1 MDKHLTFGGGSITTR
16 KLKRKKNFSNVKKK
30 NRYLPLLTLQDI
42 QKNLIINLSKSPES
56 VLKVSKSRKIK
67 DFPTYIKQVD
77 NSMTKYQLTYV
88 PPRGALKIEE
98 KKGPNEK
105 FMNNNDKK
113 LIKKMYDFNKTI
125 FNKGLASIN
134 EDSNMKINIDQK
146 EFPNPYQSLGVI
158 KHNYHIYNEISK
170 DFLFRQTDLFKKQI
184 NDIKKYQNV
193 LQVKMPNMHVS
204 GSSTKDNFDIPVV
217 DLTEEKDK
225 KEESNISTSLP
236 ILPHSGQLRLFCY
249 YRYPNKNFP
258 EGKEQFSI
266 FLRDKEM
273 IICGGL
279 SAFMKGMGI
288 WSLNLEKL
296 EWAKILQKSPTN
308 NRFGHTSVI
317 YQNKIFLFGGRT
329 KYGGGFV
336 SPGLEIFSLT
346 ENSFTNQDPEGNI
359 FPEPRKNHISE
370 LIGAQMFIH
379 GGLNETNEILNDC
392 YFLNLNQ
399 LKWGIC
405 TINRTTP
412 SPRLYGHTSCLVLPK
427 EYYQS
432 HKLTIFSY
440 PEMEIG
446 NNRLK
451 EKGIYIF
458 GGKAKEE
465 GGLSNKIWIL
475 LLGQKLLRWI
485 CPEVKG
491 KAPSPRY
498 FHSMNYY
505 DKGNILI
512 IHGGRNDTVSETSA
526 LSDTFVFDLE
536 NFEWMQVNLYSQ
548 LTKFKVLSR
557 CGHQSVIFGN
567 KMIILGGMNNNNYV
581 GSSLFIVNLDF
592 SYANGIKSAEEM
604 LIKELESKTDL
615 ESKKKLNKIKND
627 LKKNQLGLVTNISL
641 PEIK

>member
-1 MDKHLTFGGGSITTR
+1 MDRYLIFGGNQTTR
-16 KLKRKKNFSNVKKK
+16 HSKRKKNFSNTKKRSK
-30 NRYLPLLTLQDI
+30 FLPVLTLQDL
-42 QKNLIINLSKSPES
+42 QKDLIVNLSKSPDS
-56 VLKVSKSRKIK
+56 VLKESRNRRIK
-67 DFPTYIKQVD
+67 DFPSYIKKVD

-88 PPRGALKIEE
+88 PPRGTLKIEE
-98 KKGPNEK
+98 QKGPNEK
-105 FMNNNDKK
+105 FMNNKDKK
-113 LIKKMYDFNKTI
+113 LIKKMYHFNKTT
-125 FNKGLASIN
+125 FNKGLCSIN

-146 EFPNPYQSLGVI
+146 EYPNPYQSLGVI

-170 DFLFRQTDLFKKQI
+170 DFLFRQTDLFKEQI
-184 NDIKKYQNV
+184 NNIKKHQIV

-204 GSSTKDNFDIPVV
+204 GSSNKDNFDIPVV
-217 DLTEEKDK
+217 DLTEDKDK
-225 KEESNISTSLP
+225 KDKREEATSLP
-236 ILPHSGQLRLFCY
+236 ILPHTGKLRLFCY

-266 FLRDKEM
+266 FLKEKEI

-279 SAFMKGMGI
+279 SAFMKGMII

-296 EWAKILQKSPTN
+296 EWMKIPQKPPTN
-308 NRFGHTSVI
+308 NRFGHSSVI

-346 ENSFTNQDPEGNI
+346 ENSFTNQEPEGNI
-359 FPEPRKNHISE
+359 FPEPRKNHIAE
-370 LIGAQMFIH
+370 LIGCQMVIH

-392 YFLNLNQ
+392 YYLNLIQ
-399 LKWGIC
+399 LKWGVC
-405 TINRTTP
+405 TINRATP

-432 HKLTIFSY
+432 HKLTIYSY
-440 PEMEIG
+440 PDMEIG

-451 EKGIYIF
+451 EKGIFVF
-458 GGKAKEE
+458 GGKSKEE

-475 LLGQKLLRWI
+475 LLGQKSLRWI
-485 CPEVKG
+485 NPEIKG

-498 FHSMNYY
+498 FHSMNYF

-512 IHGGRNDTVSETSA
+512 IHGGRNDTVSESSA

-536 NFEWMQVNLYSQ
+536 NFEWMHVTLYSQ
-548 LTKFKVLSR
+548 LNNFKVLNR
-557 CGHQSVIFGN
+557 CAHQSVIFGN
-567 KMIILGGMNNNNYV
+567 KLIILGGMNNNNYI

-592 SYANGIKSAEEM
+592 SYSNNIKSAEEM
-604 LIKELESKTDL
+604 MIKELESKTDV
-615 ESKKKLNKIKND
+615 ESRKKLNKIKSD
-627 LKKNQLGLVTNISL
+627 LKKNQLGRGTNISL

>member
-1 MDKHLTFGGGSITTR
+1 MDKHLVFGGSITSR
-16 KLKRKKNFSNVKKK
+16 KIKKKYFSNSKKK
-30 NRYLPLLTLQDI
+30 VKLLPTLTLQDL
-42 QKNLIINLSKSPES
+42 QKDLILNLSKSPES
-56 VLKVSKSRKIK
+56 VLKESRNKKIK
-67 DFPTYIKQVD
+67 DFHSYIKKVD

-88 PPRGALKIEE
+88 APRGSYDLEE
-98 KKGPNEK
+98 MKGPNAK
-105 FMNNNDKK
+105 FMDNKDKK
-113 LIKKMYDFNKTI
+113 LIKKIYHLNKTI

-134 EDSNMKINIDQK
+134 EDSNMKINIDHK
-146 EFPNPYQSLGVI
+146 EYPNPYQSLGVI
-158 KHNYHIYNEISK
+158 KHNYHIYNQISK
-170 DFLFRQTDLFKKQI
+170 DFLFRQTDLFKEQI
-184 NDIKKYQNV
+184 NNIKKYQTV

-204 GSSTKDNFDIPVV
+204 GATNKDNYDIPVV

-225 KEESNISTSLP
+225 KDEANNNTLP
-236 ILPHSGQLRLFCY
+236 ILPHTGQLRLFCY

-266 FLRDKEM
+266 FIRDKEI

-288 WSLNLEKL
+288 WSLNIEKL
-296 EWAKILQKSPTN
+296 EWVKIPQKLPTN

-359 FPEPRKNHISE
+359 FPEPRKNHIAE
-370 LIGAQMFIH
+370 LIGAQMLIH

-392 YFLNLNQ
+392 YYLNLNQ
-399 LKWGIC
+399 LKWGAC
-405 TINRTTP
+405 SINRTTP
-412 SPRLYGHTSCLVLPK
+412 SPKLYGHTSCLVLPK

-432 HKLTIFSY
+432 HKLNIFSY

-451 EKGIYIF
+451 EKGIYVF
-458 GGKAKEE
+458 GGKTKEE
-465 GGLSNKIWIL
+465 GGLSNKLWIL
-475 LLGQKLLRWI
+475 LMGQKILRWI
-485 CPEVKG
+485 SPEVKG
-491 KAPSPRY
+491 KPPSPRY
-498 FHSMNYY
+498 FHTMNYF

-512 IHGGRNDTVSETSA
+512 IHGGRNDIVSETSA

-536 NFEWMQVNLYSQ
+536 NFEWMQVTLYSQ
-548 LTKFKVLSR
+548 LNNFKVLNR

-567 KMIILGGMNNNNYV
+567 KLIILGGMNNNNYV
-581 GSSLFIVNLDF
+581 GSALFIVNLDF
-592 SYANGIKSAEEM
+592 SYSNNIKSAEEM

-615 ESKKKLNKIKND
+615 ESKKKLNKIKSE